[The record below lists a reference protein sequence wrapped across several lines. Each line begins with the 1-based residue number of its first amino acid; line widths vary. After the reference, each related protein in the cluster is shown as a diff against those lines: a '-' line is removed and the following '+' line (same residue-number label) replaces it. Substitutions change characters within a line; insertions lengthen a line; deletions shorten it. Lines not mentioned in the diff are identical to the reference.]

1 MTNQE
6 LLTRG
11 VAKVIPQK
19 LAEEKLNSGKK
30 IRVYLGIDPTGA
42 RLHIGHSVQL
52 RKLRQFADAGHDVIF
67 VIGSYTAT
75 IGDPTGR
82 DAMREP
88 LTIEQVKQNFQD
100 YKKQA
105 EKILDFKKVKIAYN
119 HEWLEKLK
127 FDDIIQLA
135 SNFTVQ
141 QMLEREMFV
150 RRMEPRAKCPECG
163 HIIRASDLQKIED
176 ERKLLASAATPCPNC
191 NKVVNLSFRADKSEP
206 VFLHEFF
213 YPLMV
218 GYDSVMLDV
227 DCETGGTDQ
236 EFNMLAGR
244 TLQTAM
250 GKRDKFVLTNKL
262 IEGTDGR
269 KMSKTYD
276 NCIYLIDEPKDMY
289 GKTLSIKDDLILEY
303 MECCTDIPMEEIAEA
318 EKAMKK
324 GANPKDFKMRLAREF
339 VTMYHSEKAAQEA
352 EAEFGNVFAK
362 GGVPDDMPE
371 VKAEKGELLID
382 LLVRAKIVASKS
394 EARRLIDQKAVS
406 IVDGNTIETHDRPAE
421 TGIVKV
427 GKRKFVRI
435 I

>member
-1 MTNQE
+1 MKNNE
-6 LLTRG
+6 LLTRS

-19 LAEEKLNSGKK
+19 LAEEKLKSGKPL
-30 IRVYLGIDPTGA
+30 RVYLGIDPTGA

-52 RKLRQFADAGHDVIF
+52 RKLKHFADAGHEVIF

-88 LTIEQVKQNFQD
+88 LTIDQVKENFQD

-119 HEWLEKLK
+119 HEWLEKLT
-127 FDDIIQLA
+127 FEDIIKLA
-135 SNFTVQ
+135 STFTVQ
-141 QMLEREMFV
+141 QMLERDMFEK
-150 RRMEPRAKCPECG
+150 RMEEGKP
-163 HIIRASDLQKIED
+163 IS
-176 ERKLLASAATPCPNC
+176 
-191 NKVVNLSFRADKSEP
+191 
-206 VFLHEFF
+206 LHEFF

-227 DCETGGTDQ
+227 DCEMGGTDQ

-244 TLQTAM
+244 TLQHAM
-250 GKRDKFVLTNKL
+250 GKREKFVLTNRL

-276 NCIYLIDEPKDMY
+276 NCIYLDDEPKDMY
-289 GKTLSIKDDLILEY
+289 GKTLSIKDDLILTY
-303 MECCTDIPMEEIAEA
+303 MECCTDIPMEDIKAA
-318 EKAMKK
+318 EKAMKS
-324 GANPKDFKMRLAREF
+324 GENPKKFKMLLAREF
-339 VTMYHSEKAAQEA
+339 VTMYHSAQAAADA
-352 EAEFGNVFAK
+352 EGEFAKIFEK

-371 VKAEKGELLID
+371 VTAEKGELLID
-382 LLVRAKIVASKS
+382 LLVRTKTVASKS

-406 IVDGNTIETHDRPAE
+406 MIDGDVVGSHDQPAE
-421 TGIVKV
+421 AGIVKV
-427 GKRKFVRI
+427 GKRKFLKVSL
-435 I
+435 